1 LDKYVLG
8 KHELDKF
15 VRERPPTYAPGQWV
29 DLKEKEVKALKKE
42 MEERGLMFFNVLA
55 KGVSV
60 DHVNSQ

>member
-1 LDKYVLG
+1 
-8 KHELDKF
+8 
-15 VRERPPTYAPGQWV
+15 V